1 MTWASLRGKVRG
13 LHSLGNLTEKAEDG
27 AGLES
32 PSEAAYG
39 QYKQAGTRRKMVPRL
54 RLLSDTMIILAP
66 TSQATASTAQ
76 HDNKAVGFGGF
87 AGPRIIRSKNRPS
100 YPAAACAKRLQLEV
114 NTLQTHPCC
123 LCTRDVTCAR
133 FNDWCR
139 P

>member
-13 LHSLGNLTEKAEDG
+13 LHSLGNLTKKQKTVLASKVQG
-27 AGLES
+27 
-32 PSEAAYG
+32 EAAYG
-39 QYKQAGTRRKMVPRL
+39 LYKQAGTRRKWCRDCVW
-54 RLLSDTMIILAP
+54 LSDTMIILAP

-123 LCTRDVTCAR
+123 CAHAM
-133 FNDWCR
+133 
-139 P
+139 